1 MYILACYYH
10 LQICGNATSL
20 AGMCIVQVLTLGKKI
35 LLFRKVV
42 KYLYS
47 LITAIQLPT
56 CGYSLVSQV
65 CNVNVKLLTSGL
77 LPLMLTL
84 LLLLTVQRLAANKA
98 LLTQR

>member
-20 AGMCIVQVLTLGKKI
+20 AGMCIVLTLGKKI

-84 LLLLTVQRLAANKA
+84 LLLLTVLRLAANKA